1 MDGGRY
7 VSRHGAPAAAAFGRS
22 DDEDVMVGDL
32 FGERE
37 EDDDDGAYDDVDE
50 AIGDAMEFE
59 QQGDADG
66 GGGRGHDEPATPV
79 PGEPDSPAARTSPS
93 SSQGPVAGGGFFP
106 GGHSWQQPGGTA
118 ASRRAFLG
126 RDDAESDHRGP
137 HRPNGPNG
145 AGPSGAA
152 APSPA
157 SGRGHA
163 NQTDLGG
170 RGGHLHGMAEY
181 RNIPQLMKVEAPV
194 TPVFPHGI
202 EGNGGWL
209 DYTTALGIDPQ
220 GRGRTMRPV
229 RAMCFNLPVDLFST
243 DAYRF
248 KHVAT
253 NLDNPTR
260 ATNLCAL
267 FGLLWT
273 GVSKGWQSGDHAELH
288 RASDLQDPG
297 DEQPQKT
304 KKEPTFARY
313 MYVDESEGV
322 ELPMF
327 VVGYEEL
334 YDSARE
340 NVVAIRVWKFVFDGS
355 HSDSKLVDKL
365 MRENQDRLFHAGAAH
380 CSNSHRS
387 SRLVVEHERAAKL
400 VGSASPAEVS
410 LEWHGCN
417 QYMRICTLPDYR
429 DMLPSYGGRSDTHRL
444 GMPPIDVA
452 DIPPGTLN
460 ASLRE
465 ATNGEGG
472 QSPLSPEFVFNAKRP
487 SALQAGL
494 IGFNDQLLDVC
505 PDQLDPQ
512 TYFDLGAGGTHDFSP
527 PAWLRD
533 CCGMWLQSDP
543 YKRHPFDM
551 ALPRALSAGEKPGP
565 TLLQVFA
572 TRVLKDPTA
581 ATKAHTIERFRGMMK
596 EEDQATAKLLQET
609 ADAIFTF
616 DATTCSE
623 EERKGIMMAKK
634 LAKKGMKAS
643 VDGKETVICAR
654 EVREELAEQTARV
667 HAKLVAPYIHE
678 ARLANAQK
686 VAEQM
691 AKTLTTEEEI
701 KKRDD
706 ELENLKAARE
716 HAEYTHTKLQQELF
730 YLAADRLTRAFN
742 SRVDKSTID
751 TGSCAVWDGL
761 QRSLDEMPNRSAN
774 VAFGLNDAGVQL
786 TDAQRTTFGH
796 MINWFGSWFEDECQ
810 IDGRDWR
817 ILQQFVFGHCYDPW
831 MKQTRFFT
839 MIGRKG
845 NGKSTMLLRALASFS
860 PGRIVRCG
868 PRSARAG
875 MQGNSDAI
883 NGCVALH
890 DEMPADLLENG
901 GEHIEFTKQCLTD
914 RQFVYVKVVAQKT
927 SDGTEAH
934 RTLKIITK
942 HKEAPAAATNN
953 GHLLMRHATDE
964 PSEVKMALIDR
975 MLPQQA
981 RTFGGVSRPDD
992 EFQRHLNDPE
1002 VAQKLPHVPHLDGPH
1017 GAHADADRG
1026 PALFH
1031 AGHGAG
1037 EEPVGRARLGE
1048 ARAAPRLWPAEAVGA
1063 QGPQAHRPRARA
1075 RREGH
1080 RRQGL
1085 HLEADERHV
1094 RECQVQRRRRADGI
1108 RPAAALRRGAPGAH
1122 HAGDCAVCV
1131 GSRAREQRRHVDD
1144 GAQRDDRDGRRVRL
1158 QLLRPAPRG
1167 RRREWQV

>member
-7 VSRHGAPAAAAFGRS
+7 VSRHGAHAAPYN
-22 DDEDVMVGDL
+22 DDDVAESEL
-32 FGERE
+32 FGGHDE
-37 EDDDDGAYDDVDE
+37 YDELDE
-50 AIGDAMEFE
+50 AIDDAMEFE
-59 QQGDADG
+59 HGGLDDGEGD

-126 RDDAESDHRGP
+126 RDDAESEGRGHNP
-137 HRPNGPNG
+137 HG
-145 AGPSGAA
+145 AGPSGGA

-181 RNIPQLMKVEAPV
+181 RNIPQLMKVEDPV

-209 DYTTALGIDPQ
+209 DYTTALGIDPH
-220 GRGRTMRPV
+220 GHGRTMRPV
-229 RAMCFNLPVDLFST
+229 RAMCFNLPVTLFST

-297 DEQPQKT
+297 DEQPPKT

-340 NVVAIRVWKFVFDGS
+340 NVVAIRCWKFVFDGS

-380 CSNSHRS
+380 CSNSHRN
-387 SRLVVEHERAAKL
+387 SRLVIEHERAAKL
-400 VGSASPAEVS
+400 VGSASPADVS

-444 GMPPIDVA
+444 GLPPLDVA
-452 DIPPGTLN
+452 NIPPGTLN

-487 SALQAGL
+487 EALGAGL
-494 IGFNDQLLDVC
+494 IGFDNQLLDVC
-505 PDQLDPQ
+505 ADQLDPQ
-512 TYFDLGAGGTHDFSP
+512 TYFDLGAGGTHDFMP
-527 PAWLRD
+527 PAWLRN
-533 CCGMWLQSDP
+533 CNGLWLQSDP

-572 TRVLKDPTA
+572 TRELKDPAA
-581 ATKAHTIERFRGMMK
+581 ATKAHTVERFRGMMK

-609 ADAIFTF
+609 ADSIFTF

-634 LAKKGMKAS
+634 LAKKGMKATL
-643 VDGKETVICAR
+643 DGKETVICAR
-654 EVREELAEQTARV
+654 EVREELAEQISRV
-667 HAKLVAPYIHE
+667 HAKLIGPYIHE
-678 ARLANAQK
+678 ARLTNAQK
-686 VAEQM
+686 VAEEM
-691 AKTLTTEEEI
+691 AKTPKTETER

-706 ELENLKAARE
+706 EVENLKAARE

-730 YLAADRLTRAFN
+730 HLAADRLTRAFN

-761 QRSLDEMPNRSAN
+761 QRTLEDMPNRSAN
-774 VAFGLNDAGVQL
+774 VAFGLPGGVQL
-786 TDAQRTTFGH
+786 TDSQRTTFGH
-796 MINWFGSWFEDECQ
+796 MVNWFGSWFEDECQ

-817 ILQQFVFGHCYDPW
+817 ILQQFIYGHCYDPW
-831 MKQTRFFT
+831 MKQTRFFVV
-839 MIGRKG
+839 IGRKG
-845 NGKSTMLLRALASFS
+845 NGKSTMFQRAAASFS

-875 MQGNSDAI
+875 MQG
-883 NGCVALH
+883 
-890 DEMPADLLENG
+890 
-901 GEHIEFTKQCLTD
+901 
-914 RQFVYVKVVAQKT
+914 
-927 SDGTEAH
+927 
-934 RTLKIITK
+934 
-942 HKEAPAAATNN
+942 
-953 GHLLMRHATDE
+953 
-964 PSEVKMALIDR
+964 
-975 MLPQQA
+975 
-981 RTFGGVSRPDD
+981 
-992 EFQRHLNDPE
+992 
-1002 VAQKLPHVPHLDGPH
+1002 
-1017 GAHADADRG
+1017 
-1026 PALFH
+1026 ALFY
-1031 AGHGAG
+1031 
-1037 EEPVGRARLGE
+1037 
-1048 ARAAPRLWPAEAVGA
+1048 
-1063 QGPQAHRPRARA
+1063 
-1075 RREGH
+1075 
-1080 RRQGL
+1080 
-1085 HLEADERHV
+1085 
-1094 RECQVQRRRRADGI
+1094 
-1108 RPAAALRRGAPGAH
+1108 
-1122 HAGDCAVCV
+1122 
-1131 GSRAREQRRHVDD
+1131 SN
-1144 GAQRDDRDGRRVRL
+1144 
-1158 QLLRPAPRG
+1158 LRPPHWVNG
-1167 RRREWQV
+1167 SKLQTIENSLGWQ